1 VLACGRVVVAP
12 RVRAGNDAS
21 LPLEG
26 VAAGADRRPQQVRE
40 PPRTVSSWSVDAMV
54 IVPSLLGVVVAL
66 VEELACPVTME
77 GGSEGHA
84 VWSARRG
91 TWCA

>member
-40 PPRTVSSWSVDAMV
+40 PPRTVSSCSVCRDSWSRGLVRPDA
-54 IVPSLLGVVVAL
+54 
-66 VEELACPVTME
+66 
-77 GGSEGHA
+77 
-84 VWSARRG
+84 
-91 TWCA
+91 